1 MLISALVRIVIVP
14 PYCGAPRLF
23 HQFPAALMVVVG
35 VVAIAV
41 VVGVVALGVVV
52 VAVVEVLAVV
62 DVVVVGVDVVV
73 DELQDA
79 SNIVVTN
86 KTLKPNQINFVFNLF
101 LHFKKL

>member
-14 PYCGAPRLF
+14 PYCGVPIES
-23 HQFPAALMVVVG
+23 HQFPAALVVVG
-35 VVAIAV
+35 VVVATAV
-41 VVGVVALGVVV
+41 VVGVVVT
-52 VAVVEVLAVV
+52 VVEVLAVD

-79 SNIVVTN
+79 SNIVVTS

-101 LHFKKL
+101 LHLK